1 MKKVLL
7 SKNIIKSMII
17 ISVVATIA
25 GLIFNDILMM
35 IGILATTIFVVSYDM
50 EFRSVSDKDDTL
62 SEQNEEEQ
70 IPCTS

>member
-1 MKKVLL
+1 
-7 SKNIIKSMII
+7 MII

-70 IPCTS
+70 VPCTS